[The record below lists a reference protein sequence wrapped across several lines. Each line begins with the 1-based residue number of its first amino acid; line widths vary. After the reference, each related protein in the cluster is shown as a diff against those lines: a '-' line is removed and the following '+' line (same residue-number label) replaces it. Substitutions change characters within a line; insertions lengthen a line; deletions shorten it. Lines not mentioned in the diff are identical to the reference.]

1 MSRITV
7 SRRDHVLLSMANK
20 RLPLLAFITL
30 ALILSIGPATA
41 DAAPC
46 DSLAKLTLA
55 NTTITNAQLVPTG
68 AFHLPSGRRPRASVE
83 MFSDFDRLPMFCR
96 VQAIVAP
103 SRDSRIRV
111 EVWLPVTGWNG
122 RYLGVGNGGY
132 AGSLSYFRLGEALN
146 SGYASASTDT
156 GHEGSSRDSRW
167 SIGHPE
173 KQTDFDYRAVHE
185 MTNVAKSVIQA
196 FYGKPPNHSYFSAC
210 SNGGRQGI
218 MEAERFPADYDGVM
232 AGAPAYH
239 YGFRT
244 FLSGRLEAFRDRG
257 GKLVIY
263 HGGADNPDGSVD
275 FYEQRVSQLGRES
288 VDAFLQ
294 LYLVPGMGH
303 CGSGEVPN
311 DFGQWVRPTADA
323 RTSLLKALEHW
334 VEDGIAPSSVVAT
347 QYNRDG
353 DVASG
358 VLRTRPLCP
367 YPQVAQ
373 RTGSGNPNDAVNYG
387 CINRPRR

>member
-1 MSRITV
+1 
-7 SRRDHVLLSMANK
+7 MANK

-132 AGSLSYFRLGEALN
+132 AGSLSYFRLGEAVN

-275 FYEQRVSQLGRES
+275 FYQQRVSQLGRES

-311 DFGQWVRPTADA
+311 DFGQWVRPTA
-323 RTSLLKALEHW
+323 
-334 VEDGIAPSSVVAT
+334 
-347 QYNRDG
+347 
-353 DVASG
+353 
-358 VLRTRPLCP
+358 
-367 YPQVAQ
+367 
-373 RTGSGNPNDAVNYG
+373 
-387 CINRPRR
+387 